1 MLHLFIREHLNF
13 KILLYIKYMF
23 TPQIIYCEKNLPLS
37 DKILNMYLSYPNI
50 FGIIHQ
56 GIGGILG
63 DMITEFPAVAAAKRV
78 EVELKISL
86 D

>member
-1 MLHLFIREHLNF
+1 
-13 KILLYIKYMF
+13 MF
-23 TPQIIYCEKNLPLS
+23 
-37 DKILNMYLSYPNI
+37 LSYPNI

-78 EVELKISL
+78 EIELKISL